1 MVKRGSRTTK
11 KIIAQEILL
20 LRQQEEVRSR
30 RAKRIF
36 YIFLDIILL
45 ASFSLSL
52 YSTYLQD
59 YMRTVLFLA
68 IGSLLLIFFI
78 LKRAF
83 KKKR

>member
-1 MVKRGSRTTK
+1 MAKRGGRTAK
-11 KIIAQEILL
+11 KIVCEEIDLL
-20 LRQQEEVRSR
+20 KQQEEVRSR

-45 ASFSLSL
+45 SAFALSL
-52 YSTYLQD
+52 YATYLQD
-59 YMRTVLFLA
+59 YIRTVLFLI
-68 IGSLLLIFFI
+68 IGSLLLIFFV